1 MIPKFSR
8 TGRVELTSAEMGKSV
23 REVGLVKENQAL
35 GISAKSFW
43 RDSLAQDLMK
53 MTCGDWSEVI

>member
-8 TGRVELTSAEMGKSV
+8 TGRVELTSAEIGKSV

-35 GISAKSFW
+35 GISAK
-43 RDSLAQDLMK
+43 
-53 MTCGDWSEVI
+53 